1 MKHSLRLRLLAGMLV
16 WMLLTIAAAGWGLR
30 ALLQGH
36 VEQQLAVQ
44 LVMDLDHLSGSIDWA
59 PDGRLDV
66 ENQPDA
72 RLAQP
77 LSGLYWQIDR
87 LGAQPQVAL
96 ARSRS
101 LWDQTLRLPAAPSA
115 YPAQGH
121 SLLRMADARGRA
133 LLVVAR
139 TVQLPDEGAPPLR
152 LAVAADEALI
162 AEPMARFTRLLL
174 IALGALALA
183 LALAVVLQ
191 LQLALRPLRLLRERL
206 AAVRAGQAARLEGR
220 FAQELEPLVAEFNHV
235 LAENADMVQ
244 RARTQAGNL
253 AHAVHTPLTILANAA
268 DGQATPLARLV
279 QEQVASARR
288 QVDYHLARARAAAAV
303 RATGLATPVLE
314 PLRALLRT
322 MARLHGTRGLSF
334 ELADGAQD
342 LAFRGE
348 TQDLYEMLGNLM
360 DNAGKWARTRVVVD
374 VRREGSQLCFTVDD
388 DGPGIP
394 EEQRQRMFERG
405 VQLDER
411 RTGSGLGLDIVRA
424 LADSYGGS
432 VQALASPLGGARL
445 VLRLPAAA

>member
-101 LWDQTLRLPAAPSA
+101 LWDQTLCLPAAPSA

-268 DGQATPLARLV
+268 DGQAIEAH
-279 QEQVASARR
+279 
-288 QVDYHLARARAAAAV
+288 HLAAPATHVGLCAV
-303 RATGLATPVLE
+303 GFLVDERI
-314 PLRALLRT
+314 ALQELVEC
-322 MARLHGTRGLSF
+322 RLPTSKCLHRILSQ
-334 ELADGAQD
+334 ELADGFIGCTQSRTPGSPSSFFRRG
-342 LAFRGE
+342 LA
-348 TQDLYEMLGNLM
+348 
-360 DNAGKWARTRVVVD
+360 
-374 VRREGSQLCFTVDD
+374 C
-388 DGPGIP
+388 
-394 EEQRQRMFERG
+394 
-405 VQLDER
+405 
-411 RTGSGLGLDIVRA
+411 TGRSSA
-424 LADSYGGS
+424 C
-432 VQALASPLGGARL
+432 
-445 VLRLPAAA
+445 